1 MRKHCYLYL
10 LLIVIMLLLPA
21 CDEESDNGSQ
31 PSIQEESSQGQYEIP
46 PGIQWLAAHWD
57 ASAEEWIAEAIK
69 ASGKDDP
76 NEVYSWLTAHEVYGW
91 EAKDW
96 DLIQTVED
104 IDISITEDTQPQNEA
119 EWTRVGESLIKE
131 LLKDLSTD
139 NVQRSFCFRDIK
151 EAQVQV
157 MWSEAMQ
164 CWVCM
169 ANAQVNYD
177 GILEPQGVVPQ
188 RSYYSIPLG
197 IYRIQQNE
205 MTFSLQMLDSDV
217 VL

>member
-1 MRKHCYLYL
+1 MRKHCILYL
-10 LLIVIMLLLPA
+10 LLIAIILLLLPA
-21 CDEESDNGSQ
+21 CDKDSANGPQ
-31 PSIQEESSQGQYEIP
+31 PSAQEEGSQGQYEIP

-57 ASAEEWIAEAIK
+57 ASAEEWITEAI

-76 NEVYSWLTAHEVYGW
+76 NEVYSWLNAHEVYGW

-96 DLIQTVED
+96 DLGQTREH
-104 IDISITEDTQPQNEA
+104 IDIRITEDTQPQNEE
-119 EWTRVGESLIKE
+119 EWTRIGENLIKE

-151 EAQVQV
+151 ESRVQV
-157 MWSEAMQ
+157 MWSKAMQ
-164 CWVCM
+164 CWVCI

-177 GILEPQGVVPQ
+177 GILQPEGAVPKG
-188 RSYYSIPLG
+188 SYYSIPLG
-197 IYRIQQNE
+197 AYRIQQNE
-205 MTFSLQMLDSDV
+205 MTFSLQMLDDDA

>member
-10 LLIVIMLLLPA
+10 LLIVMMLLLPA
-21 CDEESDNGSQ
+21 CDNESADGQQS
-31 PSIQEESSQGQYEIP
+31 SIQEEGSQGQYEIP

-76 NEVYSWLTAHEVYGW
+76 NEVYSWLNAHEVYGW

-96 DLIQTVED
+96 DLGQTREH
-104 IDISITEDTQPQNEA
+104 IDIRITEDTQPQNE
-119 EWTRVGESLIKE
+119 EDWTRIGENLIKE

-151 EAQVQV
+151 ESRVQV
-157 MWSEAMQ
+157 MWSKAMQ
-164 CWVCM
+164 CWVCI

-177 GILEPQGVVPQ
+177 GILQPEGAVPKGA
-188 RSYYSIPLG
+188 YYSIPRG
-197 IYRIQQNE
+197 AYRIQQNE
-205 MTFSLQMLDSDV
+205 MTFSLQMLDDDA

>member
-21 CDEESDNGSQ
+21 CDEESANGSQ

-46 PGIQWLAAHWD
+46 PGIQWLATHWD

-104 IDISITEDTQPQNEA
+104 IDISISEDTQPQNEA
-119 EWTRVGESLIKE
+119 DWTRVGESLIKE

-157 MWSEAMQ
+157 MWSKAMQ

-188 RSYYSIPLG
+188 GSYYSIPLG